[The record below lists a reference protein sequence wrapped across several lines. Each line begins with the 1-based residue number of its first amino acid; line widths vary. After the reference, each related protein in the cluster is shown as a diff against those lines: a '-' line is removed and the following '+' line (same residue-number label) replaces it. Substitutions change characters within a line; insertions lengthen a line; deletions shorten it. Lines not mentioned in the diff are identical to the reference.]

1 VVDLTDTPAPPSSP
15 DEHAP
20 SPDTDAPTTL
30 LVAERVVAL
39 AALVVPCDAAGI
51 DVHDVEATGRAHVA
65 NGEPARHA
73 LALRDLHHGPDVAAT
88 DHVLVTDTAAET
100 RWPAWGAGLADLGL
114 RSVVVV
120 PLAATG
126 RSFGV
131 LELSS
136 HRPHAFDDDALAR
149 AVELGAL
156 ASVALAAAHD
166 RDGLRRAVD
175 ARSRIGI
182 AMGVLVERYD
192 LRPDAAFQV
201 LVRLSQHHNVKL
213 REVARML
220 VEDGVL
226 PDEDLVDQP

>member
-20 SPDTDAPTTL
+20 SHDRDAPTTL
-30 LVAERVVAL
+30 HVAERVVSL

-51 DVHDVEATGRAHVA
+51 EVHDAVAAGHAHVA
-65 NGEPARHA
+65 NGEPARRA
-73 LALRDLHHGPDVAAT
+73 LVLRRLHDGPDVAST
-88 DHVLVTDTAAET
+88 DHVLVADTAAET
-100 RWPAWGAGLADLGL
+100 RWPAWGGGLADLGL

-120 PLAATG
+120 PLSATG

-131 LELSS
+131 LELSAR
-136 HRPHAFDDDALAR
+136 RPHAFDGDALAR
-149 AVELGAL
+149 ALELGVL

-175 ARSRIGI
+175 ARSLIGI

-192 LRPDAAFQV
+192 LAPDAAFQV

-220 VEDGVL
+220 VEDGAL
-226 PDEDLVDQP
+226 PDEAMLDQP